1 MVSDPGSTAAGTT
14 SAGSRAA
21 IDRPEWRNAAN
32 GTAGTARTE
41 AGQRARTGAG
51 ASGGAT
57 PETDGKLRS
66 GIGDRDRGLGIGI
79 TGRPVPDPDPPIS
92 YFFEG
97 AVSRRRVRG
106 VVAPRARVS
115 VSQNEPRPSGVS

>member
-51 ASGGAT
+51 ASGGPT

-66 GIGDRDRGLGIGI
+66 GIGDRDRGLGIGDWDYGSPGPRSRSPLSV
-79 TGRPVPDPDPPIS
+79 TSSKAPYRHVEC
-92 YFFEG
+92 EG
-97 AVSRRRVRG
+97 LLRLA
-106 VVAPRARVS
+106 RA
-115 VSQNEPRPSGVS
+115 